1 MKDLPFDNALEG
13 DLEELS
19 YEDQPCSATE
29 SEEEQDS
36 VVDNDGPPSP
46 KQRRLAVESS
56 DSLPTDFFTQIR
68 QNTQPDSA
76 VLDSSN
82 ITTAFK

>member
-1 MKDLPFDNALEG
+1 MKHSPFDDALE

-19 YEDQPCSATE
+19 DEDQLCSATE
-29 SEEEQDS
+29 SEEQDS

-56 DSLPTDFFTQIR
+56 DLPPTDFSTQIR
-68 QNTQPDSA
+68 QNTQPDPV
-76 VLDSSN
+76 VLDSSD